1 MGFENIRHILHQINT
16 SICLLKLNSDEY
28 NEQKN
33 KNPHLRQEIEHL
45 EELINKMH
53 LLMEQSKIRNKE
65 HPIELNKILQ
75 QTYLLFQ
82 NKGFEHNLQFSV
94 KPDCKNE
101 QITTDPFYLKEL
113 LRILV
118 DNAIEHTPKGN
129 NIKLILHKDK
139 QSSYITIENEGI
151 SISPEVTL
159 KVCEESEKIDHENPR
174 HGFGLCLARDI
185 AKQLNLEFLCQTKPN
200 KYTRFSIRFPQK
212 P

>member
-16 SICLLKLNSDEY
+16 SVSLLKWNSDEY
-28 NEQKN
+28 DSKKIQNQQIY
-33 KNPHLRQEIEHL
+33 QEIEHL
-45 EELINKMH
+45 EELINKMQTI
-53 LLMEQSKIRNKE
+53 MEQSKIRNKE
-65 HPIELNKILQ
+65 QTIELNKILQ

-82 NKGFEHNLQFSV
+82 NKGFQHNLQFSI
-94 KPDCKNE
+94 KKDCKNE

-118 DNAIEHTPKGN
+118 DNAIQHTPKGN

-151 SISPEVTL
+151 SISPDVTL
-159 KVCEESEKIDHENPR
+159 KVPEGAEKIESEDPR

-185 AKQLNLEFLCQTKPN
+185 AKQLNLGFLCQTKPN